1 MTTTTATT
9 TTTTITTITT
19 TRITTNENNNKK
31 NKITT
36 PDLFNNHKSPAK
48 APAFDRTKVPTVD
61 QAETGVALGVWI
73 IIWQQNSD
81 QLIDKK
87 SGKDTAHGYAPSPAG
102 PNHRSVTSYTME
114 AGAGMGT
121 NKNGGCD
128 LAVVRVVFWSSLQ
141 WIGTLVLVTINKW
154 SPGLVTAGEMGNGN
168 LSSKHES
175 FEFRCPMTMVLNLRW
190 VEV

>member
-1 MTTTTATT
+1 MTTTTATTTTTTT

-102 PNHRSVTSYTME
+102 PNHRSATLYTME

-121 NKNGGCD
+121 RRMRSCSRSSCVLIIPSMNRNPCFGDNQQMVSRPCD
-128 LAVVRVVFWSSLQ
+128 RR
-141 WIGTLVLVTINKW
+141 
-154 SPGLVTAGEMGNGN
+154 GNG
-168 LSSKHES
+168 
-175 FEFRCPMTMVLNLRW
+175 
-190 VEV
+190 